1 MGMSTDA
8 GVPKIWRLV
17 LEDFWLE
24 ESKGWKSIHK
34 FKGLSYKKN
43 TQKKHRNSSPSQK
56 VYVVEEYSQNGT
68 MITTMITTM
77 VTTMIT
83 TTTTTTTTIS
93 FLIGWCQSFWKHI
106 CQPGNL
112 PNILEWVFSAQF
124 LNHLLLVNEYMAFEC
139 FWIYSC
145 WTNTFETYL
154 QVKLDRLLNLPG
166 KKQELLKPPPR

>member
-43 TQKKHRNSSPSQK
+43 TQKKAPKFKCFSEGICGWRVLPKRYYDYYYDYYYH
-56 VYVVEEYSQNGT
+56 YHYHYHYYFFWE
-68 MITTMITTM
+68 
-77 VTTMIT
+77 
-83 TTTTTTTTIS
+83 
-93 FLIGWCQSFWKHI
+93 LIGWCQSFWKHI